1 MIWFSNENI
10 DIEMIIYNRSILGD
24 INESISSSDQE
35 NESMKNQL
43 ASEETIQKENV
54 AINKN
59 NFKFSKCRKIFRR
72 DNNP

>member
-35 NESMKNQL
+35 NDKN
-43 ASEETIQKENV
+43 EKVDEK
-54 AINKN
+54 INWHLKRP
-59 NFKFSKCRKIFRR
+59 SKKRM
-72 DNNP
+72 